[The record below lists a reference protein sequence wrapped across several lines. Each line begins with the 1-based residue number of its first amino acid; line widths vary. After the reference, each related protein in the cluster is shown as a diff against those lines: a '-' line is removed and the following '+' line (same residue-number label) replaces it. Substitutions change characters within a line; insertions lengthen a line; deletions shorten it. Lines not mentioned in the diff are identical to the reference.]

1 MKPYKSTVVI
11 LCEEAQ
17 MNVLVTGGSGR
28 IGRYVVRELVSAGHV
43 VTHIDLVRPQDE
55 LGGRFL
61 RVDLTQA
68 GQVYQALASSRAEAV
83 VHLGA
88 WANAGIVPDSRTYGD
103 NVSGT
108 FNLFQACADFGV
120 RRVVSAS
127 SAQVYGFAQAPPLFV
142 PVDEGHPLRPANC
155 YALSKVVGE
164 QAADYFVTNF
174 GLTILSFRFMGVRVP
189 AQIGPEIERMAQ
201 DPASGSRLLWTRTD
215 ARDAAVACRLA
226 VEQEQVP
233 SGPYN
238 ITGAQVVLSEG
249 SAELVRRH
257 LGAPTEIRAGLT
269 GRVSPLSCARAE
281 SAFGYRPRFVWSET
295 DRFLE

>member
-1 MKPYKSTVVI
+1 
-11 LCEEAQ
+11 

-28 IGRYVVRELVSAGHV
+28 IGRYVVRELVSAGHD
-43 VTHIDLVRPQDE
+43 VTHVDLVPPQGEE

-61 RVDLTQA
+61 YVDLTQA
-68 GQVYQALASSRAEAV
+68 GQVYQALAASRAQAV

-108 FNLFQACADFGV
+108 FNLFQACADLGV
-120 RRVVSAS
+120 QRVVSAS
-127 SAQVYGFAQAPPLFV
+127 SAQVYGFAKAPPVFV
-142 PVDEGHPLRPANC
+142 PVDEDHPLRPANC

-164 QAADYFVTNF
+164 QAADYFVANF
-174 GLTILSFRFMGVRVP
+174 GLTILSFRFMGVRAP
-189 AQIGPEIERMAQ
+189 AQIGPEIEHMAQ
-201 DPASGSRLLWTRTD
+201 DPASGNWLLWTRSD
-215 ARDAAVACRLA
+215 ARDAALACRLA
-226 VEQEQVP
+226 IEREQVP

-238 ITGAQVVLSEG
+238 ISGTQVVLSEQ

-269 GRVSPLSCARAE
+269 GRVSPLSCKRAE

-295 DRFLE
+295 DRYPE